1 MECYPTF
8 RSLPMRFPSEYYQM
22 ERVLTA
28 EFGHLR
34 PAQRRGL
41 TLWVYGAI
49 RAHSACQNAVMTGLI
64 PILGHP
70 HAIRERLREWLK
82 DGKDKA
88 APCATELAVRRCFV
102 PLLRW
107 ILRHWHGTDLALAV
121 DITYQSAT
129 FTVIAISVL
138 YRGCAIPVAWSITEG
153 YCRGRWMP
161 TICALL
167 DELAAVI
174 PQEMHVLVLADRG
187 LRSGD
192 LWRTIHA
199 HGWHPGLR
207 MQLTDTFRVDGRRN
221 RQPVRELVSK
231 GAGLVG
237 TGKAFERRHVKGTL
251 IVLWEAAEPEP
262 WAILTD
268 GAPGEV
274 GAWWYRLR
282 MWIELGFRALKG
294 VGWQWDRTRRTDPAR
309 AARHWL
315 VLAVA
320 SAWVMATG
328 TRVEDALERHMLPA
342 QLHVPPRTHQRARRR
357 QYSVFALGL
366 SALTRQLDR
375 GVLWRCIWFRPE
387 PWPTGPPDFPITY
400 HPAILQS

>member
-1 MECYPTF
+1 MH
-8 RSLPMRFPSEYYQM
+8 LPREYYQM
-22 ERVLTA
+22 ERVLGA

-34 PAQRRGL
+34 PAHRRGL
-41 TLWVYGAI
+41 ALWVYGTL
-49 RAHSACQNAVMTGLI
+49 RAHSACQNAVIVGLA
-64 PILGHP
+64 PIMGCP

-88 APCATELAVRRCFV
+88 APCAVEVTVRQCFV

-107 ILRHWHGTDLALAV
+107 IMRLWQGTELALAV

-138 YRGCAIPVAWSITEG
+138 YRGSAIPIAWSISAG
-153 YCRGRWMP
+153 YSRGRWMP

-167 DELAAVI
+167 DELAEAI

-192 LWRTIHA
+192 LWRTIHG

-207 MQLTDTFRVDGRRN
+207 MQLTDTFRLAGERKRK
-221 RQPVRELVSK
+221 PVRELVAK
-231 GAGLVG
+231 GRGLVG
-237 TGKAFERRHVKGTL
+237 TGKAFERRHIAGT
-251 IVLWEAAEPEP
+251 IIALWEADEPEP
-262 WAILTD
+262 WVILTD
-268 GAPGEV
+268 GVPGEV

-294 VGWQWDRTRRTDPAR
+294 VGWHWDRTRRTDPAR

-320 SAWVMATG
+320 STWVMATG

-342 QLHVPPRTHQRARRR
+342 NLHVPPRTPPRTRHRTF
-357 QYSVFALGL
+357 SVFALGL

-375 GVLWRCIWFRPE
+375 GRFWRRLWFRPE

-400 HPAILQS
+400 HPAASP